1 MTDMTKWEGE
11 RMLKPEEEGE
21 YLKDF
26 CKYLR
31 EQHTLGEVR
40 KEGEA
45 SVCDIVPDEVA
56 AHAADII
63 EELWG
68 RLQKEYWDG
77 VSKGMEVK
85 ADQYAYEISKGV
97 SKPE

>member
-1 MTDMTKWEGE
+1 MTDMSKWENGKT
-11 RMLKPEEEGE
+11 LTPEEEPE

-26 CKYLR
+26 CAFLR
-31 EQHTLGEVR
+31 EQQTLSEVR
-40 KEGEA
+40 KEGDA
-45 SVCDIVPDEVA
+45 SVCDIVPDEIA